1 MRVDSCAPNLP
12 GMPDLSQMPEGVV
25 MIMNNSRGPLP
36 APDQVSYYVLEN
48 DRKLYLDSEVG
59 SEMLVI
65 QRMILRWNMED
76 KGLKIEERKPI
87 RLMIFSYGG
96 DIDYM
101 WSLIDTIE
109 ASTTP
114 VLTYDMG
121 VAASAASL
129 IFLAGRKRFMLPRAK
144 LVIHEGSAKMAGDS
158 VKVLDASDSYRK
170 VIKRMKDYILAKT
183 EISAA
188 VLGKQKNHDWELDAE
203 YCLAHGVCDR
213 IIESLDE
220 VI

>member
-1 MRVDSCAPNLP
+1 MRMDPHVPNIP
-12 GMPDLSQMPEGVV
+12 GMPNLDQTPEGVV
-25 MIMNNSRGPLP
+25 MIMNNNRGPLP
-36 APDQVSYYVLEN
+36 HPDQVSYYVLEN
-48 DRKLYLDSEVG
+48 DRKMYLDTDVG
-59 SEMLVI
+59 TDILAI

-76 KGLKIEERKPI
+76 KGLKVEERKPV

-109 ASTTP
+109 TSTTP

-129 IFLAGRKRFMLPRAK
+129 IFLAGSKRFMMPRAK

-170 VIKRMKDYILAKT
+170 VIKKMKDYILAKT
-183 EISAA
+183 EIPAA
-188 VLGKQKNHDWELDAE
+188 VLGKQKNHDWELDAD
-203 YCLAHGVCDR
+203 YCLKYGVCDR
-213 IIESLDE
+213 VIESLDE